1 MSLMKEEVKTEL
13 VRRLRSGDYPKT
25 SSVLAA
31 YKLIDKTNDK
41 DDHSDDQFVDAD
53 TPGAVLCYCF
63 AGVLA
68 QQAVD
73 AGVVQASESSHLRR
87 FDGSAS
93 FPSRM
98 ILEWAAEPGEVE
110 SLTDELWKLID
121 KNDNGWSFEQ
131 LATEVEA
138 TL

>member
-1 MSLMKEEVKTEL
+1 MGLMKEEIKTEF
-13 VRRLRSGDYPKT
+13 VRRLRSGNYPKI
-25 SSVLAA
+25 SGNLAV
-31 YKLIDKTNDK
+31 YKLIDGTKEDHTNDEYAE
-41 DDHSDDQFVDAD
+41 DAN

-73 AGVVQASESSHLRR
+73 AGVVQARDSFHRR
-87 FDGSAS
+87 TFDGSAS
-93 FPSRM
+93 FPSYGV
-98 ILEWAAEPGEVE
+98 LEWAAEPGTAD
-110 SLTDELWKLID
+110 SLADRLWNLVD